1 MKRVILLIVTNF
13 AVIAV
18 LGLAWNI
25 LDSMFGISQIFLN
38 MGLPAHF
45 GYIGV
50 MALVLGFGG
59 AFVSLWMS
67 KSMAKRSMG
76 VQVIDQP
83 QSNQERWLYDVV
95 QRQAHEVGIKMP
107 EVGIFHSPEP
117 NAFATGARRNN
128 ALVAVSQ
135 GLLDHMNADEVEAVL
150 GHEMAHVANGD
161 MVTQTLLQ
169 GVLNTFVIFL
179 SRVIGYVIDSF
190 LSRGEQ
196 RSGFGIGYYV
206 SSMLLQVLLGFLAT
220 LIVMWF
226 SRWRE
231 FHADAG
237 GAKLAG
243 RHKMIAALKRLQQ
256 AHATEDLPGEMAA
269 FGITGRVGDGLKK
282 LMMTHPPLEE
292 RIAALKNG
300 RA

>member
-1 MKRVILLIVTNF
+1 MKRVILLLVTNF

-18 LGLAWNI
+18 LGLAWNV
-25 LDSMFGISQIFLN
+25 LDAMFGISQIFMN

-45 GYIGV
+45 GYTGV

-59 AFVSLWMS
+59 AFISLWMS
-67 KSMAKRSMG
+67 KGMAKRSMG
-76 VQVIDQP
+76 VQVIEDP
-83 QSNQERWLYDVV
+83 QTNQEQWLFDVV
-95 QRQAHEVGIKMP
+95 QRQAQEVGIEMP
-107 EVGIFHSPEP
+107 EVGIFQSPEP
-117 NAFATGARRNN
+117 NAFATGARKNS

-179 SRVIGYVIDSF
+179 SRVVGFFIDSL

-196 RSGFGIGYYV
+196 RSGFGMGYYI
-206 SSMLLQVLLGFLAT
+206 SSMVMQMLFGFLAT
-220 LIVMWF
+220 MIVMWF

-231 FHADAG
+231 FHADQG
-237 GAKLAG
+237 GAQLAG
-243 RHKMIAALKRLQQ
+243 RAKMIAALKRLNE

-269 FGITGRVGDGLKK
+269 FGIAGGVGSGFKK

-292 RIAALKNG
+292 RIAALEAGSK
-300 RA
+300 